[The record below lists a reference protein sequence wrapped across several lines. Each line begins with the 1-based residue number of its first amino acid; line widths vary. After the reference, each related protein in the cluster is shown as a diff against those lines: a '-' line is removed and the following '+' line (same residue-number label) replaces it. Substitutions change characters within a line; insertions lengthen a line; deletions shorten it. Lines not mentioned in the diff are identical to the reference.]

1 MNKYL
6 LLILILLIFTSLF
19 VGVKDISLSDILK
32 MSEDEVLVFTISR
45 IPRTIALV
53 LVGAGISIAGFI
65 MQQISQNKFVSPT
78 TAGTLDA
85 AKMGILF
92 SLLWIPQQSMMSK
105 MLFALLF
112 TFMASLLFIFMVR
125 KIRFKSLIFIPL
137 IGIMLGNILTAIST
151 FFAYKN
157 NIIQNVQGWLM
168 GDFSSI
174 LQGQYETLYFILPAV
189 MITYLYANQF
199 TLVGMGENFSK
210 TLGLPYQSIVTLG
223 LFCVSLTVSVTV
235 ITVGAIPFLGLIV
248 PNIVSMFRGDNL
260 KKTLPTTALLGAV
273 FLLFCDIA
281 GRLIIYPYEIP
292 IGLMVGVM
300 GGVVFLYLILKK
312 NK

>member
-1 MNKYL
+1 LNKYL
-6 LLILILLIFTSLF
+6 LLLLILLVFTSLF
-19 VGVKDISLSDILK
+19 IGVKDISLSDILK

-92 SLLWIPQQSMMSK
+92 SLLWMPQQSMISK

-112 TFMASLLFIFMVR
+112 TFMTSLLFIFMVR
-125 KIRFKSLIFIPL
+125 KIRFKSLVFIPL

-189 MITYLYANQF
+189 IITYLYANQF

-260 KKTLPTTALLGAV
+260 KKTLPTTALFGAV

-292 IGLMVGVM
+292 IGLMVGVI
-300 GGVVFLYLILKK
+300 GGIIFLYLILKK

>member
-1 MNKYL
+1 
-6 LLILILLIFTSLF
+6 
-19 VGVKDISLSDILK
+19 

-260 KKTLPTTALLGAV
+260 KKTLPTTALFGAV

-292 IGLMVGVM
+292 IGLMVGVI
-300 GGVVFLYLILKK
+300 GGIIFLYLILKK

>member
-292 IGLMVGVM
+292 IGLMVGVI
-300 GGVVFLYLILKK
+300 GGIIFLYLILKK

>member
-6 LLILILLIFTSLF
+6 LLLLILLVFTSLF
-19 VGVKDISLSDILK
+19 IGVKDISLSDILK

-53 LVGAGISIAGFI
+53 LVGAGISITGFI

-85 AKMGILF
+85 TKMGILF
-92 SLLWIPQQSMMSK
+92 SLLWMPQQSMISK

-112 TFMASLLFIFMVR
+112 TFMTSLLFIFMVR
-125 KIRFKSLIFIPL
+125 KIRFKSLVFIPL

-189 MITYLYANQF
+189 IITYLYANQF

-260 KKTLPTTALLGAV
+260 KKTLPTTALFGAV

-292 IGLMVGVM
+292 IGLMVGVI
-300 GGVVFLYLILKK
+300 GGIIFLYLILKK

>member
-260 KKTLPTTALLGAV
+260 KKTLPTTALFGAV

-292 IGLMVGVM
+292 IGLMVGVI
-300 GGVVFLYLILKK
+300 GGIIFLYLILKK

>member
-1 MNKYL
+1 MV
-6 LLILILLIFTSLF
+6 FTSLF
-19 VGVKDISLSDILK
+19 IGVKDISLSDILK

-92 SLLWIPQQSMMSK
+92 SLLWMPQQSMISK

-112 TFMASLLFIFMVR
+112 TFMTSLLFIFMVR
-125 KIRFKSLIFIPL
+125 KIRFKSLVFIPL

-189 MITYLYANQF
+189 IITYLYANQF

-260 KKTLPTTALLGAV
+260 KKTLPTTALFGAV

-292 IGLMVGVM
+292 IGLMVGVI
-300 GGVVFLYLILKK
+300 GGIIFLYLILKK

>member
-1 MNKYL
+1 
-6 LLILILLIFTSLF
+6 
-19 VGVKDISLSDILK
+19 

-92 SLLWIPQQSMMSK
+92 SLLWMPQQSMISK

-112 TFMASLLFIFMVR
+112 TFMTSLLFIFMVR
-125 KIRFKSLIFIPL
+125 KIRFKSLVFIPL

-189 MITYLYANQF
+189 IITYLYANQF

-260 KKTLPTTALLGAV
+260 KKTLPTTALFGAV

-292 IGLMVGVM
+292 IGLMVGVI
-300 GGVVFLYLILKK
+300 GGIIFLYLILKK

>member
-6 LLILILLIFTSLF
+6 LFLLILLLFTSLF

-112 TFMASLLFIFMVR
+112 TFMASLLFIFIVR
-125 KIRFKSLIFIPL
+125 KIRFKSLLFIPL
-137 IGIMLGNILTAIST
+137 IGIMLGNILTAIAT

-174 LQGQYETLYFILPAV
+174 LQGQYETLYFILPTV

-210 TLGLPYQSIVTLG
+210 TLGLPYQSIITLG

-260 KKTLPTTALLGAV
+260 KKTLPTTALFGAV

-292 IGLMVGVM
+292 IGLMVGVI
-300 GGVVFLYLILKK
+300 GGIIFLYLILKK

>member
-6 LLILILLIFTSLF
+6 LLLLILLVFTSLF
-19 VGVKDISLSDILK
+19 IGVKDISLSDILK

-92 SLLWIPQQSMMSK
+92 SLLWMPQQSMISK

-112 TFMASLLFIFMVR
+112 TFMTSLLFIFMVR
-125 KIRFKSLIFIPL
+125 KIRFKSLVFIPL

-189 MITYLYANQF
+189 IITYLYANQF

-260 KKTLPTTALLGAV
+260 KKTLPTTALFGAV

-292 IGLMVGVM
+292 IGLMVGVI
-300 GGVVFLYLILKK
+300 GGIIFLYLILKK